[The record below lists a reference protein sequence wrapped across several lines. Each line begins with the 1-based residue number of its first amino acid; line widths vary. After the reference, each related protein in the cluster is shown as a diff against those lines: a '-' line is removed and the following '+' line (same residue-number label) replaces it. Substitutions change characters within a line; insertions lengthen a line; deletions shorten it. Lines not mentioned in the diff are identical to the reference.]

1 MTKVKLKSKL
11 MTQVSIKDYTPI
23 YPVSCNWEWFW
34 TETQIWAENI
44 KDDEILDLDAM
55 NIVTYF
61 ILSLVDHVTAKKYLK
76 DP

>member
-55 NIVTYF
+55 PFF
-61 ILSLVDHVTAKKYLK
+61 ILSLVDHVTVKKYLK